1 MKGTSSMETKTEST
15 INVKYRVAMKR
26 SYYSIDLQLF
36 FQKYYKKVRSKTV
49 KIEIYLK
56 ETINLMRLVIQQT
69 S

>member
-36 FQKYYKKVRSKTV
+36 FQKYYKKVMSKTV